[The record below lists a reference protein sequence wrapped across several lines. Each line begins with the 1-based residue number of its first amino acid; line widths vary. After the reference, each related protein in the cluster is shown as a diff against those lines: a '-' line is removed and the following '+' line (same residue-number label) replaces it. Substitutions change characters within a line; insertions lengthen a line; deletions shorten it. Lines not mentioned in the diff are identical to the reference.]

1 MTTNYEQMNNSLRW
15 RKSSIAEELAEE
27 IFSGRNSRRKG
38 LRWKSIGTER
48 INWLKIPVCEEI
60 IGGRTII
67 AFGELVYE

>member
-27 IFSGRNSRRKG
+27 IVSGRNSRRKS
-38 LRWKSIGTER
+38 LRWKLIEMER
-48 INWLKIPVCEEI
+48 IKWQKIPVCEEI